1 MTDTN
6 IPEDTWAKLSKDGFN
21 TPIHAPLPKTGSK
34 QTENKKKGQSRGT
47 PGGPWVGLQ
56 GGVCTVKQ
64 VIGAIIAV

>member
-21 TPIHAPLPKTGSK
+21 TPIHAPLLKQVPSRRKIKKRQSK
-34 QTENKKKGQSRGT
+34 GT